1 MVVEEISS
9 GGRRV
14 KVSWFGPPFRPEPP
28 DANQAYGICFTED
41 GLIVLVC
48 SDDDSGASY
57 WNLPGGGVEPGETL
71 EGCLER
77 EVAEEAC
84 AHVLANRYIGCQRV
98 DDPDPPDGAMRF
110 YQTRF
115 WARVELLPWEPRHET
130 NGRRLVRPEHFLREL
145 TWGSAP
151 TALNSSWP
159 QGPRSRPNS
168 SPDAVSARSR
178 PGVENNVFDVATP
191 LYWISV
197 VDQPK
202 LGRLGA
208 PIALARSLGAQKV
221 SVIPR
226 RREPIWA
233 SRPHRR
239 SHCRRA

>member
-1 MVVEEISS
+1 VSPTTANTGYAPGVSRVVPAGGVSELVEAAPPVVVEEISS

-14 KVSWFGPPFRPEPP
+14 KVSWFDPPFRPEPP

-151 TALNSSWP
+151 TARLI
-159 QGPRSRPNS
+159 
-168 SPDAVSARSR
+168 
-178 PGVENNVFDVATP
+178 VA
-191 LYWISV
+191 
-197 VDQPK
+197 
-202 LGRLGA
+202 A
-208 PIALARSLGAQKV
+208 GAQIEAELV
-221 SVIPR
+221 AGRGVG
-226 RREPIWA
+226 A
-233 SRPHRR
+233 
-239 SHCRRA
+239 